1 MNASSVLQILNITR
15 PTLSKYVN
23 DGTIKAIKK
32 ENGQYDYDSES
43 VYKLLNKNN
52 DTNIVKWSPNTCLK
66 DGAPTGTL
74 ICGGINSKI
83 AKRNFLVNIVNNSLN
98 NNENPII
105 IDFGNRLFDYHAKY
119 SNYNII
125 DLDKLSTG
133 SLNPFIL
140 IPNLYADELTNI
152 IECLCGAFEAS
163 IKNNLHNHIIDY
175 MTIKHNNLD
184 LYQLGYFLLDIAD
197 SDIQQ
202 IGTLLLVSLD
212 YEYGNLISANNT
224 DKVNDYSSNVHLDFN
239 DTLYKKPI
247 IIHTKHTM
255 PDYDFAT
262 HFISNRV
269 LQTITYIILLKIYKE
284 NHDNL
289 NNCIN
294 TLFINGADFLFNESY
309 AISDLIFNMLLTG
322 KTSNKCMV
330 LDINN
335 IANIPTTFASV
346 FSSKFIFRL
355 SSVEQINYYK
365 NLYNISNID
374 VDMTNLFNNTCLFE
388 YLNESKLIKIY

>member
-15 PTLSKYVN
+15 PTLSKYVT
-23 DGTIKAIKK
+23 DGTIKATKK

-74 ICGGINSKI
+74 ICGGINSRT
-83 AKRNFLVNIVNNSLN
+83 ARRNFLTNIINNSIN
-98 NNENPII
+98 NDENPII
-105 IDFGNRLFDYHAKY
+105 MDFGNRLFNYHTQNIKY
-119 SNYNII
+119 NFI

-140 IPNLYADELTNI
+140 IPNLDADELTNI

-175 MTIKHNNLD
+175 MTVKHNNLD
-184 LYQLGYFLLDIAD
+184 LYQLGFFLLDIAD
-197 SDIQQ
+197 SAIQQ

-224 DKVNDYSSNVHLDFN
+224 SKVSTYSSNVHLDFN
-239 DTLYKKPI
+239 DTLYKKPV
-247 IIHTKHTM
+247 IIHTKHTF
-255 PDYDFAT
+255 PDFKGAAD
-262 HFISNRV
+262 FISNRV

-284 NHDNL
+284 NLNNL

-294 TLFINGADFLFNESY
+294 TIFIDCADFLFNESY

-322 KTSNKCMV
+322 KNSNKCIV
-330 LDINN
+330 LEINDIT
-335 IANIPTTFASV
+335 NIPATFAST

-355 SSVEQINYYK
+355 SSTEQLHYYK
-365 NLYNISNID
+365 NLSNISNIG
-374 VDMTNLFNNTCLFE
+374 VDITNLSNDICLFE
-388 YLNESKLIKIY
+388 YVNKSKLIKLY